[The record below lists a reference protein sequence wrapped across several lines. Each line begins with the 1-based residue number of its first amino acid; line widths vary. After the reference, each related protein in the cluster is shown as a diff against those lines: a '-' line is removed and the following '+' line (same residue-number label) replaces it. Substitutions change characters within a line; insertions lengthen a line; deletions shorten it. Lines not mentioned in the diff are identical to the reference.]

1 MQDEFSLAHYVAL
14 IRRRWRSVAA
24 VLLITL
30 LAAAVFSLLQ
40 PVTYEGEAVLA
51 TQPPKYTWRLDVNFQ
66 TMPEDLR
73 LDRRNEYAT
82 FISDK
87 ALGRD
92 LARAVIAK
100 LGDRL
105 PADLRDP
112 KQLQR
117 EANVRSASG
126 RLVYLTATAPTPELA
141 QALTNAWAD
150 AWIALVDARYGQGT
164 DQAKFQTELELA
176 QVRLDAATTALKE
189 FQARTGLALEMGGD
203 LAAMKEGALAAA
215 MPLLQQRLVLN
226 NSSLAD
232 YQAVLDRI
240 HLLQDRARTAQAAGA
255 AISTLPLELLD
266 APLLVQRGQ
275 LTAEQ
280 VRGLNSDIAALLRAL
295 ETEEKSLALTAAR
308 LQAETNTIQTELAA
322 QIQERNLLIREYSL
336 SEEAVRALQRKVTEI
351 NIQQEIVGPTLVL
364 LNPAPLPQKKATPNW
379 PINLAA
385 GLMLGG
391 LGGIALALGIEMTR
405 RKA

>member
-14 IRRRWRSVAA
+14 IRRRWRSLAA

-40 PVTYEGEAVLA
+40 PVTYAGEAVLA

-117 EANVRSASG
+117 EANVQSASG
-126 RLVYLTATAPTPELA
+126 RLVYLTASAPTPDLA
-141 QALTNAWAD
+141 QALTNAWAE
-150 AWIALVDARYGQGT
+150 AWIALVDARYGQGA

-176 QVRLDAATTALKE
+176 QVRLDAATKALKE
-189 FQARTGLALEMGGD
+189 FQARTGMALEQGGD

-226 NSSLAD
+226 NSTLAD

-240 HLLQDRARTAQAAGA
+240 HLLQDRARTAQTAGA

-266 APLLVQRGQ
+266 SPLLVQRGQ
-275 LTAEQ
+275 LTAER
-280 VRGLNSDIAALLRAL
+280 VRGLNGDIAALLRVL
-295 ETEEKSLALTAAR
+295 ETEEQSLALTAAR
-308 LQAETNTIQTELAA
+308 LKAETNSIQTELAA

-351 NIQQEIVGPTLVL
+351 NIQQEIVGPTLML

-379 PINLAA
+379 PINLGA
-385 GLMLGG
+385 GLLLGG